1 MIRITGDPHGD
12 ISRFYELYY
21 NHGEGHWTKDDILI
35 FCGDWGFLFLNNK
48 SENSFLDDLSSR
60 PYTICFVDG
69 NHENFDA
76 INAYPTIEWN
86 GGKAHQIRKNIFH
99 LMRGQVFTIEGKT
112 FFTMGGAECH
122 DIYTPV
128 QDPADP
134 HFREN
139 CRELYER
146 GAFFRIKGKSWWP
159 EELPDDG
166 EYAEGWKNL
175 RAHGMQV
182 DYILTHC
189 APREVQRLLI
199 PRLCH
204 GLYPENAL
212 TEILQQI
219 SEQVTF
225 REWFFG
231 HYHGELTTGKYRLLY
246 EELYPLD

>member
-99 LMRGQVFTIEGKT
+99 LMRGQVFEIDGKT
-112 FFTMGGAECH
+112 FFTMGGAYSI
-122 DIYTPV
+122 DKGSRTPG
-128 QDPADP
+128 
-134 HFREN
+134 
-139 CRELYER
+139 C
-146 GAFFRIKGKSWWP
+146 SWWP
-159 EELPDDG
+159 DELPTDADYK
-166 EYAEGWKNL
+166 EATSNL
-175 RAHGMQV
+175 QKHGMKV
-182 DYILTHC
+182 DYIITHTL
-189 APREVQRLLI
+189 PREMIMRL
-199 PRLCH
+199 
-204 GLYPENAL
+204 GKYPDA
-212 TEILQQI
+212 
-219 SEQVTF
+219 
-225 REWFFG
+225 
-231 HYHGELTTGKYRLLY
+231 HDMELTGFLEWIMY
-246 EELYPLD
+246 EVDFNHWYCGHWHDDKELNDQFTILWFDVKEL